1 MAIETTCG
9 GCGKLLSV
17 ADEHAG
23 RRARCPACGQVYTI
37 PSMGS
42 TNAPNENFGSATPSP
57 VSNAPTATGPTG
69 TGPAVDDATLPMGPP
84 SIPSNPALPPAGDLT
99 GANPNAGL
107 PPQPAVNMNQFWMRS
122 TDGVE
127 YGPVDRETL
136 DRWFR
141 EGRVGPGYMIRQSET
156 GMWQSAEMAK
166 PMSPAQAGMY
176 TAAYTPGGAAMSGGS
191 ASNPY
196 AAAGMPGGDAFRQMY
211 PKPDQSGLV
220 LAFGILSWFICPIF
234 GIIAWI
240 MGRNGLKDIAAG
252 LMDPANKGLMQAG
265 YYLGMVCIILY
276 SLCFGGYIVFVALAI
291 GFGGM
296 R

>member
-1 MAIETTCG
+1 MAIETTCS

-17 ADEHAG
+17 GDEHAG

-37 PSMGS
+37 PAGE
-42 TNAPNENFGSATPSP
+42 NA
-57 VSNAPTATGPTG
+57 
-69 TGPAVDDATLPMGPP
+69 GPANSASQDPASIGGPP
-84 SIPSNPALPPAGDLT
+84 SIPGVAEDSI
-99 GANPNAGL
+99 NAGEALSDQVSPAAGPPSAPANTPSL
-107 PPQPAVNMNQFWMRS
+107 PTVNMNQFWMRS
-122 TDGVE
+122 TEGVE

-156 GMWQSAEMAK
+156 GMWQSAEVAK
-166 PMSPAQAGMY
+166 PFN
-176 TAAYTPGGAAMSGGS
+176 TAMTGAMSGSVGT
-191 ASNPY
+191 ANNPY
-196 AAAGMPGGDAFRQMY
+196 SAVAGTSANDVYRQMY
-211 PKPDQSGLV
+211 PKPDQSGMV

-234 GIIAWI
+234 GIVAWI

-252 LMDPANKGLMQAG
+252 LTDPANKGLMQAG
-265 YYLGMVCIILY
+265 YYLGIVNVILY

-291 GFGGM
+291 GFGGI